1 MVYHGLSI
9 NSMVIFHGKRL
20 NNQMVCTVYISAYI
34 YILAWTSKNCMFCG
48 SGLKSSERPK
58 IEQLLLLPF
67 VSHIEIEIWYISYN
81 TDITYIHTYIHACM
95 HACMHAYI
103 HTYIYIY
110 IRIYIYRVDSA
121 WNYKM
126 HVLWMPYTYTFL
138 FGKFLTGNSAREMVG
153 HGDIS
158 EPVAQLLPY
167 FVCVWYTIP
176 WAANH
181 ATIFVSCRSVNSLQ
195 YKPSITSTSS
205 PFPCG
210 CGRNSYWIPCL
221 FAYFFLADYIVI
233 QDSAS
238 SMFVGYMMWVDY
250 DNEYQIIAIMWL
262 SKAVCLRLPI
272 ETLAHNFDSDV
283 FQVSIFLWVALHSL
297 FWWCPRDSPE

>member
-1 MVYHGLSI
+1 
-9 NSMVIFHGKRL
+9 
-20 NNQMVCTVYISAYI
+20 
-34 YILAWTSKNCMFCG
+34 
-48 SGLKSSERPK
+48 
-58 IEQLLLLPF
+58 
-67 VSHIEIEIWYISYN
+67 
-81 TDITYIHTYIHACM
+81 
-95 HACMHAYI
+95 
-103 HTYIYIY
+103 
-110 IRIYIYRVDSA
+110 
-121 WNYKM
+121 
-126 HVLWMPYTYTFL
+126 MPYTYTFL

-181 ATIFVSCRSVNSLQ
+181 ATICVSCRSVNSLQ

-210 CGRNSYWIPCL
+210 CGRNSYCTVFVCVFFWLITLISKIQHHQCL
-221 FAYFFLADYIVI
+221 LVI
-233 QDSAS
+233 
-238 SMFVGYMMWVDY
+238 WC
-250 DNEYQIIAIMWL
+250 ELIMIMNIKL
-262 SKAVCLRLPI
+262 SPLCGCLKVCLRLPI

-283 FQVSIFLWVALHSL
+283 FQVSIFLWVALYSL